1 MGSFKFSITSSAEPN
16 PETNPATNTGQLA
29 TLLHRTMESLET
41 KLESL
46 GWTLPPAP
54 KPVGLYKPVLIV
66 GNLAYV
72 SGHGPLLPDGSLML
86 GRVGLDLDVTAGQAA
101 AKQTALAMLA
111 TLRREL
117 TSLDRLVRIV
127 KTLGLVRCTDDFGQS
142 PLVINGFS
150 QVFVDLLGNDL
161 GIGARSALG
170 TNSLPNGMAVEVEA
184 IFEIKPLA
192 E

>member
-1 MGSFKFSITSSAEPN
+1 MN
-16 PETNPATNTGQLA
+16 PDQKLDQKIA
-29 TLLHRTMESLET
+29 TL
-41 KLESL
+41 
-46 GWTLPPAP
+46 GWKLPPAP
-54 KPVGLYKPVLIV
+54 KPVGLYKPVLFV

-72 SGHGPLLPDGSLML
+72 SGHGPLKEDGSLML
-86 GRVGLDLDVTAGQAA
+86 GRVGADLDVAGGQAA

-111 TLRREL
+111 TLQSQL
-117 TSLDRLVRIV
+117 GSLDRLVRIV

-150 QVFVDLLGNDL
+150 QVFVDLLGSDL

-184 IFEIKPLA
+184 IFEVRP
-192 E
+192 